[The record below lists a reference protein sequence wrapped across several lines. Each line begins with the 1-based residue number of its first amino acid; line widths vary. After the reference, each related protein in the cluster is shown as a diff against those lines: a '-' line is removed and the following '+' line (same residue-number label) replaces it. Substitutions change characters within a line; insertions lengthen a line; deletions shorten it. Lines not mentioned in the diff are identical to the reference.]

1 VRYRI
6 LKHERPYAVLHD
18 ADHCPWLDS
27 TTASPGHQQWA
38 KNAYHVVDLTKEE
51 AEARAWCSSC
61 LRS

>member
-18 ADHCPWLDS
+18 ANHCPWLDS

-38 KNAYHVVDLTKEE
+38 KNAYHVVELTKE
-51 AEARAWCSSC
+51 
-61 LRS
+61 